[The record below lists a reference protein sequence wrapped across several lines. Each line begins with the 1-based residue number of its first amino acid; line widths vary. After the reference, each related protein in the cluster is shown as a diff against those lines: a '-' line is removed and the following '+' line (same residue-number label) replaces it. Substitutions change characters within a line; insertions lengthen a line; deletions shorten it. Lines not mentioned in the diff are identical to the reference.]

1 VPPQSLAVSPPILV
15 AAMDSTLPTTM
26 PMRMAP
32 GTLRAWSM
40 KISSSV
46 TQKNRTG
53 QPDSCPV
60 RPRVTGPPS
69 PLPTKP
75 AFTNPSSA
83 TNIPMPMVI
92 ACLSASG
99 MAFMIISR
107 RPVTTSRQMT
117 TPYTTHIPMACGQVM
132 FGTTWAVSAAE
143 TFRPAASA
151 SGTLPMKPI
160 SSVETAAASAVAVTT
175 PACARVCFSTS
186 GVERISGLSRRM

>member
-1 VPPQSLAVSPPILV
+1 
-15 AAMDSTLPTTM
+15 M

-40 KISSSV
+40 KISSRV

-53 QPDSCPV
+53 QPDSCPL

-75 AFTNPSSA
+75 AFTSPSRA
-83 TNIPMPMVI
+83 TNMPMPMVI

-117 TPYTTHIPMACGQVM
+117 TP
-132 FGTTWAVSAAE
+132 
-143 TFRPAASA
+143 
-151 SGTLPMKPI
+151 
-160 SSVETAAASAVAVTT
+160 
-175 PACARVCFSTS
+175 
-186 GVERISGLSRRM
+186 